1 MIAGH
6 YTYLRQSL
14 AIQQEIGDSA
24 GLCATLFNMGH
35 IHWQNGEQAE
45 ALEAWVM
52 VYRLADSM
60 NLIQALDALKGLAG
74 QLGLPGGM
82 DGWEALARQMD
93 GSGGGG
99 PESS

>member
-1 MIAGH
+1 
-6 YTYLRQSL
+6 
-14 AIQQEIGDSA
+14 
-24 GLCATLFNMGH
+24 MGQ

-45 ALEAWVM
+45 ALGAWVM
-52 VYRLADSM
+52 VYSLARPM
-60 NLIQALDALKGLAG
+60 NLAQGLDALEGLAG

-82 DGWEALARQMD
+82 DGWEVLARQMD

>member
-1 MIAGH
+1 
-6 YTYLRQSL
+6 
-14 AIQQEIGDSA
+14 
-24 GLCATLFNMGH
+24 MGH

-45 ALEAWVM
+45 ALGAWVNA
-52 VYRLADSM
+52 YRLALPM
-60 NLIQALDALKGLAG
+60 NLTQVLNALEGLAG
-74 QLGLPGGM
+74 QLNLPGGM